1 MPLEGSNAMVSLD
14 LLRTSEVFDGL
25 SDDELAPI
33 AKMSSQQSYRAGDL
47 VFEENQEAT
56 SLYIVTSGRVGILID
71 IGKGRQTVVDTIVP
85 DGSFGWSALVPPYFY
100 TGAAKCLEPTQVLV
114 VPGDDLRSLCLENCR
129 ICHSIMERLA
139 SIISARLKDTRIQ
152 LIGLMYG

>member
-1 MPLEGSNAMVSLD
+1 MVPLD

-33 AKMSSQQSYRAGDL
+33 AKMSHQQTFRAGDL
-47 VFEENQEAT
+47 VFDENDEAKN
-56 SLYIVTSGRVGILID
+56 LYVVTTGRVGILID
-71 IGKGRQTVVDTIVP
+71 IGRGRQTGVDTIIP

-100 TGAAKCLEPTQVLV
+100 TGAAKCLEATQVLV
-114 VPGDDLRSLCLENCR
+114 VPGEELRGLCLDNCR
-129 ICHSIMERLA
+129 ICHTIMERLA

-152 LIGLMYG
+152 LISLMYG